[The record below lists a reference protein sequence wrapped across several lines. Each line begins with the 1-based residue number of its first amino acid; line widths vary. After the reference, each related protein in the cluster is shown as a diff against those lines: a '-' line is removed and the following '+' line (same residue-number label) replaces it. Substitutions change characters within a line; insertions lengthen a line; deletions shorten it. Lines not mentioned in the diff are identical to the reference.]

1 MAINNQN
8 KLAEFELI
16 CFRDGKSQT
25 ESFELNQ
32 NKSEKQAC
40 SPIPHPKN
48 GYCRRVDFAVG
59 GNASIEC
66 GCADEQQIWTD
77 KDLRR
82 ILEMEPTNGTHFT
95 MVCKDDFQNISV
107 WQTSKG
113 EQQRFEVF
121 VKEGRT
127 YPPDALNCIAASS
140 EIPDEAIF

>member
-1 MAINNQN
+1 MV
-8 KLAEFELI
+8 EFELI
-16 CFRDGKSQT
+16 YFRDGKSQT
-25 ESFELNQ
+25 ASFEPYHYQ
-32 NKSEKQAC
+32 NKCEKQVC
-40 SPIPHPKN
+40 SAIPRPQN
-48 GYCRRVDFAVG
+48 GHCHRLDSEVE

-82 ILEMEPTNGTHFT
+82 IVEMEPTNGTHFT
-95 MVCKDDFQNISV
+95 MVCKDDFRNISV

-113 EQQRFEVF
+113 EQQRFEVV

-127 YPPDALNCIAASS
+127 YPPDALNCIAASL